1 MNKIS
6 QNIPNLIK
14 QPSQCCIYCGKS
26 YKKKT
31 NMDKHT
37 LLCELIS
44 DSKKRKNLITE
55 DENMDQDI
63 PSNRKMY
70 QILLE
75 LGSRFNK
82 MEEKMDEINKWII
95 KKKKKINVIEWLN
108 MNMKPEIL
116 FDNLIEKIIVTHDDI
131 KYLFEKTFIETLNHI
146 FSKSIYNL
154 INDPNYNIPIFA
166 FVQKTNIFY
175 IYETRE
181 SGWIELSKDQLVKFL
196 NKVHMK
202 LFRVFSEYKRLHN
215 EELRND
221 ESFSVLCD
229 KTSVKMMNI
238 DFRQENILG
247 KTKTIMYSKMKT
259 DMKALVEYEFEF

>member
-31 NMDKHT
+31 NMDKHI
-37 LLCELIS
+37 LICELIS
-44 DSKKRKNLITE
+44 DSKKRTNLIME
-55 DENMDQDI
+55 DEDDHEI

-70 QILLE
+70 TILLE
-75 LGSRFNK
+75 LGNRFNK
-82 MEEKMDEINKWII
+82 FEEKMDEINKWVI

-108 MNMKPEIL
+108 LNMKPEIL
-116 FDNLIEKIIVTHDDI
+116 FDNLIEKIIITHDDI
-131 KYLFEKTFIETLNHI
+131 QYLIENTFIETLNHI
-146 FSKSIYNL
+146 FSKYVYNL
-154 INDPNYNIPIFA
+154 IDNSENNPIFA

-175 IYETRE
+175 IYESRE
-181 SGWIELSKDQLVKFL
+181 EGWKELSKEKLVKFL
-196 NKVHMK
+196 NKFHMK
-202 LFRVFSEYKRLHN
+202 LFRVFSEYKRLHH
-215 EELRND
+215 EALRND

-229 KTSVKMMNI
+229 KTSVKMMSI

-247 KTKTIMYSKMKT
+247 KIKSIMYSKMKT

>member
-31 NMDKHT
+31 NMEKHT
-37 LLCELIS
+37 FICELINE
-44 DSKKRKNLITE
+44 SKKRKNLINDCE
-55 DENMDQDI
+55 EEEVI

-82 MEEKMDEINKWII
+82 MEEKMDEINKWVI
-95 KKKKKINVIEWLN
+95 KKKKKINVLDWLN
-108 MNMKPEIL
+108 INMKPEIK
-116 FDNLIEKIIVTHDDI
+116 FENLVEKIIITYDDI
-131 KYLFEKTFIETLNHI
+131 LYLFENSFIETLNNI
-146 FSKSIYNL
+146 FSKSLYNL

-175 IYETRE
+175 IYENQND
-181 SGWIELSKDQLVKFL
+181 GWIELSKEQLIKFL
-196 NKVHMK
+196 NKFHMK
-202 LFRVFSEYKRLHN
+202 LFRVFSEYKRLHSDK
-215 EELRND
+215 LRED

-238 DFRQENILG
+238 DFRQDSTLG
-247 KTKTIMYSKMKT
+247 RIKSMMYSKMKT

>member
-14 QPSQCCIYCGKS
+14 QPSQCCIYCGKN

-31 NMDKHT
+31 NMDKHM
-37 LLCELIS
+37 LICELIN
-44 DSKKRKNLITE
+44 DSKKRTNLILKDE
-55 DENMDQDI
+55 DEEDV
-63 PSNRKMY
+63 PSNRKLY

-75 LGSRFNK
+75 LGNRFNK
-82 MEEKMDEINKWII
+82 LEDRMDEINKWVI

-108 MNMKPEIL
+108 LNMKPDIK
-116 FDNLIEKIIVTHDDI
+116 FDNLTEKILINHDDI
-131 KYLFEKTFIETLNHI
+131 NYLFENSFIETLNNL
-146 FSKSIYNL
+146 FSKSIYNQ
-154 INDPNYNIPIFA
+154 INDSELVNPIFA

-175 IYETRE
+175 IYENRE
-181 SGWIELSKDQLVKFL
+181 EGWMELSKEKLIKFL

-202 LFRVFSEYKRLHN
+202 LFRIFSEYKRLHSDR
-215 EELRND
+215 LRND

-238 DFRQENILG
+238 DFRQETVLG
-247 KTKTIMYSKMKT
+247 KIRSIMYSKMKT